1 MHSPIKRSAI
11 RRSPIRR
18 SQQHRGRRWP
28 ATSALFALVTPGA
41 ITGLGGRAGLDSD
54 DGMSTAEYAIGTIA
68 AAAFAG
74 ILYAVVTNT
83 AVVSQLTALIHRAL
97 TAVS

>member
-1 MHSPIKRSAI
+1 M
-11 RRSPIRR
+11 RSPIRR
-18 SQQHRGRRWP
+18 SRGPRRGRW
-28 ATSALFALVTPGA
+28 SAAGALLALATPGA
-41 ITGLGGRAGLDSD
+41 LAGLGTRTGLDSD